1 MNILNPLEYYGT
13 NDTKSNCG
21 FLPVLPFFM
30 SPRVMSERL
39 KERGARE
46 SNRSVINAFYASLVH
61 LLLNS
66 EV

>member
-1 MNILNPLEYYGT
+1 MDLLNSFEYNGT
-13 NDTKSNCG
+13 NDMKSNCRFPPSVT
-21 FLPVLPFFM
+21 FLS
-30 SPRVMSERL
+30 SPRVVSERL

-46 SNRSVINAFYASLVH
+46 SNRSVINAFYAVLVH